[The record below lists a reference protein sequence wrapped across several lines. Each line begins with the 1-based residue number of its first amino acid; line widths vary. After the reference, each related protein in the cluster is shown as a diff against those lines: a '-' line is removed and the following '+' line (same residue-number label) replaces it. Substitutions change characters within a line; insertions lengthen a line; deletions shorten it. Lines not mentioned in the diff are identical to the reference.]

1 MISPATIERV
11 RDRADIVAVISET
24 VPSLKRRGR
33 SFVGLCP
40 FHKEKSPSFHVN
52 PDRGFFHCFG
62 CKESGSVIDF
72 VMKQEGA
79 TFPEAVRSL
88 AERYNIE
95 IEEDRGEA
103 RPEQD
108 RLKKLRDDL
117 YAVNAAAATFWEEEL
132 NNHEHAHFA
141 HEELKKRGIPFGQSD
156 EIDLAL
162 KSFRMGYAPSGWD
175 GLATYFRKQG
185 ISPYAAEQVGLL
197 VPRSQGGSHYD
208 RFRHR
213 LMFAVVDEKGRV
225 VAFSG
230 RALPPPP
237 GDAEQKESPAKYM
250 NSPESPIYTKG
261 HTLFGLHQARHA
273 IRAAEEAIL
282 VEGNFDVVSL
292 HARGIQNVVAPL
304 GTAFTS
310 EQSKLLRRFASRVVL
325 SFDGDSA
332 GKKATRAAREAIATA
347 GLSARVLRIPEGK
360 DPDDVV
366 RTRGAK
372 GFLDALSGAKEYT
385 EHLIDEALDSNFT
398 SASAMEK
405 AARLDEVM
413 KLIGAQDNPLVR
425 LELKSLADKLAAR
438 LDLHGLEAGR
448 DHEKSSESFR
458 MVEQMVRRQ
467 LATERQTQGPIVTP
481 RDARIAPKTPGT
493 EERKAIA
500 QALIE
505 CPDLL
510 VDPDVEG
517 DLQILEGKSVEVV
530 LALRKAWNFEQG
542 KLDVDAFLGAL
553 PQDLLAWAKTVLAQP
568 ALFDQ
573 KEAKEYL
580 RGNAEKL
587 KRLLLGQS
595 ANELAREN
603 YRAQGDWDEE
613 AERAREAADRMYE
626 KHGVK
631 R

>member
-72 VMKQEGA
+72 VMKQESA

-95 IEEDRGEA
+95 IEEDRGPE

-117 YAVNAAAATFWEEEL
+117 YSVNAAAATFWEEEL
-132 NNHEHAHFA
+132 KTNEHAHFA
-141 HEELKKRGIPFGQSD
+141 HEELKKRGIPFGESE
-156 EIDLAL
+156 EIDGVLRG
-162 KSFRMGYAPSGWD
+162 FRMGYAPSGWD
-175 GLATYFRKQG
+175 GLAVYFRKQG

-197 VPRSQGGSHYD
+197 VPRSSGGSGHYD

-230 RALPPPP
+230 RALPALPED
-237 GDAEQKESPAKYM
+237 GQKESPAKYM

-261 HTLFGLHQARHA
+261 HTLFGLHQARHE
-273 IRAAEEAIL
+273 IRKAEEAIL

-304 GTAFTS
+304 GTAFTV
-310 EQSKLLRRFASRVVL
+310 EQAKLLRRFAPRAVL
-325 SFDGDSA
+325 AFDGDSA

-360 DPDDVV
+360 DPDDLV

-372 GFLDALSGAKEYT
+372 GFLDLLSSAKEYT

-398 SASAMEK
+398 SASALEK
-405 AARLDEVM
+405 ASRLDEVM

-425 LELKSLADKLAAR
+425 LELKALADKLAAR

-467 LATERQTQGPIVTP
+467 VATERAQAPAVTP
-481 RDARIAPKTPGT
+481 RDARVSAKVPGT
-493 EERKAIA
+493 EERKAIS

-510 VDPDVEG
+510 VDPELEA

-542 KLDVDAFLGAL
+542 KLDVDAFLTAL
-553 PQDLLAWAKTVLAQP
+553 PTDLLAWAKTVLAQP
-568 ALFDQ
+568 TFIDP

-587 KRLLLGQS
+587 KRLLLAQS
-595 ANELAREN
+595 TNELAREN
-603 YRAQGDWDEE
+603 YRTQGDWEDEQ
-613 AERAREAADRMYE
+613 ERALEAAKQSYE

>member
-72 VMKQEGA
+72 VMKQESA

-95 IEEDRGEA
+95 IEEDRGPE

-132 NNHEHAHFA
+132 KTNEHAHFA
-141 HEELKKRGIPFGQSD
+141 HEELKKRGIPFAESD
-156 EIDLAL
+156 EIDGVLRG
-162 KSFRMGYAPSGWD
+162 FRIGYAPAGWD
-175 GLATYFRKQG
+175 GLAVYFRKQG

-197 VPRSQGGSHYD
+197 VPRSSGGTHYD

-230 RALPPPP
+230 RALAPPP
-237 GDAEQKESPAKYM
+237 GDEQKESPAKYM

-261 HTLFGLHQARHA
+261 HTLFGLHQARHE
-273 IRAAEEAIL
+273 IRKAEEAIL
-282 VEGNFDVVSL
+282 VEGNFDVLSL

-304 GTAFTS
+304 GTAFTV
-310 EQSKLLRRFASRVVL
+310 EQAKLLRRFAPRAVL
-325 SFDGDSA
+325 AFDGDAA
-332 GKKATRAAREAIATA
+332 GKKATEAAEAAIDAA
-347 GLSARVLRIPEGK
+347 GLAARVLKLPAGT
-360 DPDDVV
+360 DPDELIRV
-366 RTRGAK
+366 RGAK
-372 GFLDALSGAKEYT
+372 GFQDVLVNAKEFH
-385 EHLIDEALDSNFT
+385 EHLIEQLLDDSFST
-398 SASAMEK
+398 ASAIERVGRVERVAK
-405 AARLDEVM
+405 RIV
-413 KLIGAQDNPLVR
+413 AQKNPLVL
-425 LELKSLADKLAAR
+425 LELKAHADRLSAR
-438 LDLHGLEAGR
+438 LDLHGLVAGQDDNSR
-448 DHEKSSESFR
+448 PETLRALEL
-458 MVEQMVRRQ
+458 MVRKQ
-467 LATERQTQGPIVTP
+467 LEAEERHRPRDPVVTP
-481 RDARIAPKTPGT
+481 RDARVRSMPPGT
-493 EERKAIA
+493 EERKAIS

-510 VDPDVEG
+510 VDPELEA

-542 KLDVDAFLGAL
+542 KLDVDAFLSAL
-553 PQDLLAWAKTVLAQP
+553 PTDLLAWAKTVLAQP
-568 ALFDQ
+568 TFIDP

-587 KRLLLGQS
+587 KRLLLAQS
-595 ANELAREN
+595 TNELAREN
-603 YRAQGDWDEE
+603 YRQGDWEDE
-613 AERAREAADRMYE
+613 AERALEAAKQSYE